1 MKASELLKQLSE
13 ALIEHGDLEICFYD
27 LCDNQELL
35 LKDISKEPMETLAT
49 GDTETVIMLS
59 LDTLEEDEEY
69 GIDEEEEPAED
80 NVIDGESTE
89 GETVEQSTAIVDAN
103 LVGKGIE
110 SGVNRPLQ
118 PGERVGDLVGWSQ
131 I

>member
-27 LCDNQELL
+27 NEENVELSL
-35 LKDISKEPMETLAT
+35 SAVEKNVLENLAN
-49 GDTETVIMLS
+49 GVEETVIMLS
-59 LDTLEEDEEY
+59 LDTMEEDDEN

-118 PGERVGDLVGWSQ
+118 PGERVGDLVGWGQ
-131 I
+131 V